1 MARRLSRDLR
11 REGANPSRK
20 EAPLNFHA
28 LNHSLDAIRQLR
40 EPLAALTQRDPDLAR
55 QLRRAAASVALNL
68 SEGLA
73 RTGRDRIHLWR
84 VAQGSAN
91 EVVACLRVGE
101 AWGDLDQA
109 ALAAPLA
116 LYDRVLAILWRL
128 TR

>member
-1 MARRLSRDLR
+1 LLV
-11 REGANPSRK
+11 
-20 EAPLNFHA
+20 NFHA
-28 LNHSLDAIRQLR
+28 LNHSLDAIRHLR
-40 EPLAALTQRDPDLAR
+40 QPLGIITQRDPDLAR

-91 EVVACLRVGE
+91 EAVACLRVAE
-101 AWGDLDQA
+101 AWGHLDDGA
-109 ALAAPLA
+109 AAPALA